1 MTINQTRYDF
11 VILVDVK
18 NANPNGDPH
27 ALNQPRQDMDTG
39 KGLISDVAV
48 KRWIREYFQNDAIHS
63 KDKEIYFRRGSY
75 IAETIE
81 NGSKKA
87 TEDGKKTDEEKRQW
101 FLNKYYDN
109 RMFGSILNIVKGH
122 NYGQVKGAVQ
132 IGFGESIDPIQINQ
146 IGITRSCGQ
155 TPEKKVAP
163 KKVVKKTEEFDT
175 EDGDVE
181 ETKALAQNMGSKY
194 VVRYGL
200 YKITGTISGNQ
211 SILNGVTEDDVN
223 VFFEA
228 LQNML
233 MEQQS
238 ASKGNSM
245 TVQKV
250 YVFKHVEGGPRGCAQ
265 PVHLHRLID
274 IKSVVDVP
282 EKFEDYEIVVSA
294 TKKGI
299 ELTELIEGL

>member
-18 NANPNGDPH
+18 HANPNGDPH

-63 KDKEIYFRRGSY
+63 KTKEIYFRRGSY
-75 IAETIE
+75 ISETIE
-81 NGSKKA
+81 NGGKTA
-87 TEDGKKTDEEKRQW
+87 TNAGKKTDEEKRQW
-101 FLNKYYDN
+101 FLDQYYDN

-122 NYGQVKGAVQ
+122 NYGQIKGAVQ

-146 IGITRSCGQ
+146 VGITRSCGQ
-155 TPEKKVAP
+155 SPEKKTTA
-163 KKVVKKTEEFDT
+163 KKVVKKSEEV
-175 EDGDVE
+175 ESDVE
-181 ETKALAQNMGSKY
+181 EDTEEVKALAQNMGSKY

-211 SILNGVTEDDVN
+211 SILNGVTEDDVT

-238 ASKGNSM
+238 AAKGNSM

-265 PVHLHRLID
+265 PAHLHRLID
-274 IKSVVDVP
+274 IKPMVDVP
-282 EKFEDYEIVVSA
+282 EKFEDYEI
-294 TKKGI
+294 TINTPKNGI
-299 ELTELIEGL
+299 TLSELIDG

>member
-18 NANPNGDPH
+18 HANPNGDPH
-27 ALNQPRQDMDTG
+27 ANNQPRQDADTG

-48 KRWIREYFQNDAIHS
+48 KRWIREYFQNDVEHS
-63 KDKEIYFRRGSY
+63 KTKKIYFQRGSF
-75 IAETIE
+75 ISETIDD
-81 NGSKKA
+81 GAKKSG
-87 TEDGKKTDEEKRQW
+87 TKDGQKVREW
-101 FLNKYYDN
+101 FLQEYYDN
-109 RMFGSILNIVKGH
+109 RMFGSILSITGNK
-122 NYGQVKGAVQ
+122 NYGQIKGAVQ
-132 IGFGESIDPIQINQ
+132 IGFGESIDPIQTVQ
-146 IGITRSCGQ
+146 VGITRSCGHD
-155 TPEKKVAP
+155 PKEDKEDDAP
-163 KKVVKKTEEFDT
+163 VID
-175 EDGDVE
+175 EDGNR
-181 ETKALAQNMGSKY
+181 TGKLPQNMGSKF
-194 VVRYGL
+194 VVSYGL

-211 SILNGVTEDDVN
+211 SVLNGVTEDDVN

-238 ASKGNSM
+238 AAKGNSM

-265 PVHLHRLID
+265 PAHLHRLID
-274 IKSVVDVP
+274 IKSTVDVP
-282 EKFEDYEIVVSA
+282 EKFEDYEIVISA
-294 TKKGI
+294 PKKGI